1 MKINLTFGIN
11 ILVDREKDS
20 ADNEAEDDE
29 SSVVRGKSRL
39 LGFRRNDE
47 SEDDE

>member
-1 MKINLTFGIN
+1 MKINLTFGVN
-11 ILVDREKDS
+11 ILVDREEDS
-20 ADNEAEDDE
+20 ADNEE